1 MECRMTAATGRSRT
15 GRVVGLAV
23 LAVLVIGAVAAI
35 AFAAAPVKGAK
46 YSGHLKGQGST
57 TTVTFRVSASG
68 KKVIGMR
75 VKPYIPNRCGSGGP
89 PPPQTSKPAKIKN
102 GRFTATVKAQIP
114 EGVWSATVT
123 GKFLSG
129 GKEQGVVKSSPR
141 PGEPSKCG
149 GNTPYT
155 TSTK

>member
-1 MECRMTAATGRSRT
+1 MTAATGRPRT
-15 GRVVGLAV
+15 GRVVGFAV
-23 LAVLVIGAVAAI
+23 LAVLMIGAVTAI

-46 YSGHLKGQGST
+46 YSGHLKGQD

-75 VKPYIPNRCGSGGP
+75 VKPYIPNSCGSGGP

-114 EGVWSATVT
+114 DGVWSATVT

-129 GKEQGVVKSSPR
+129 GKEQGMVKASPR

-149 GNTPYT
+149 QKIAYT

>member
-1 MECRMTAATGRSRT
+1 MTAATGRPRT

-46 YSGHLKGQGST
+46 YSGHLKGQKGQGST
-57 TTVTFRVSASG
+57 TTVTFKVSASG